1 MRQFINSPRPTKL
14 RSPVRASGLRSFV
27 GARQNAG
34 AAKQRKRLAPPAEA
48 NAEADELDGKDY
60 KDKLKPNRRTD
71 TAMPKSHGS
80 FTYVYILANSAEP
93 PHYYTGLTCDLS
105 ARLAEHNQ
113 GLSSH
118 TKRHRP
124 WRIDTALAFSS
135 HDKAAAF
142 EKYLKSGSGRAFA
155 KRHF

>member
-1 MRQFINSPRPTKL
+1 
-14 RSPVRASGLRSFV
+14 
-27 GARQNAG
+27 
-34 AAKQRKRLAPPAEA
+34 
-48 NAEADELDGKDY
+48 
-60 KDKLKPNRRTD
+60 
-71 TAMPKSHGS
+71 MPKSHGS

-155 KRHF
+155 KRHFQYTPSASHNRKQCPDPLAHQHCGKYRQKSANKHVFRKSLLLQLFHACQPFGRNDETDGGQIVR